1 METRTTQ
8 EWKKFR
14 KRLLV
19 NPAFQFSFMK
29 YILGIA
35 LGTVLIF
42 YVAKVLFFRQLSSE
56 LGTLGFGP
64 DHAIFGMV
72 TNQSRRMD
80 GILAAAAV
88 IEALFLTWMGLRL
101 SHRVAGPLLRLKNE
115 MLRTAQGGE
124 VTPLKFRDGD
134 YFEDLAEAY
143 NQQAK
148 KR

>member
-1 METRTTQ
+1 MVKAVGVEMADREDPNSRIVVGSIPTVTDRVPTDT
-8 EWKKFR
+8 EPLTLDDLEVEKVGDNYRVR
-14 KRLLV
+14 KSSRSQRRVLV
-19 NPAFQFSFMK
+19 S
-29 YILGIA
+29 
-35 LGTVLIF
+35 
-42 YVAKVLFFRQLSSE
+42 
-56 LGTLGFGP
+56 
-64 DHAIFGMV
+64 D
-72 TNQSRRMD
+72 RMD